1 VDGPPVAARRPV
13 VRSHH
18 GRDRVDDY
26 AWLGERTAEV
36 LDLLRAEN
44 AWTESATAHLRP
56 VREELLREYH
66 ARVQE
71 TDQTAPLRTG
81 AWWYLTRTGEGRSY
95 PILCRRRERDGEDE
109 VVLDVNVVAS
119 EHNADYL
126 AVETEVSRDGRLLAY
141 AIDRDG
147 SENFE
152 IHFRDLEAGTDLLDV
167 VGSASYGM
175 AWADAGAALWY
186 VRADASMRPYQAW
199 IHRLG
204 TPAADDVCV
213 FEEPD
218 ARFELAL
225 ELSRSGDL
233 VVLHLES
240 KMSTEVWIVDAW
252 RGSAPRLV
260 ERRRQGV
267 EYHVCHQGSRLLI
280 VTNADGATDFKVVE
294 APVATPGSPHWRE
307 LVPHR
312 PGTKVEDVVA
322 FAHHAVRLE
331 RSDGL
336 LRVVVMDEGGD
347 SFVIHEPDP
356 SYALD
361 LDDEAD
367 YDAGV
372 ARYRFS
378 SPVRPTESVDLVLAE
393 GRREV
398 VKRETVRGGWDPD
411 AFETHRLVVEGD
423 VPLTI
428 VHRRAIALDGT
439 HPVLLYGY
447 GSYSHSIDPG
457 WSALRV
463 SLLERGV
470 IWAVAHVR
478 GGGERGRRW
487 YEEGRLAA
495 KPATFADF
503 VACATHLVDAGY
515 TSPGRIAIRG
525 ASAGGL
531 LVGAVTN
538 MRPELWAAV
547 VAEVPFVDAL
557 NTILDPSLPMTVTEW
572 EEWGNPVVDESI
584 YDVMASYSPYD
595 NVRDAPYPA
604 VLATS
609 GLNDPR
615 VGFWE
620 PAKWVQR
627 LRRHTTSGRPVLL
640 RTEMGAGHG
649 GPSGRYDAW
658 ADEAFVQA
666 FVIEQLGA
674 VRAAAGSC

>member
-1 VDGPPVAARRPV
+1 
-13 VRSHH
+13 
-18 GRDRVDDY
+18 
-26 AWLGERTAEV
+26 
-36 LDLLRAEN
+36 
-44 AWTESATAHLRP
+44 
-56 VREELLREYH
+56 
-66 ARVQE
+66 
-71 TDQTAPLRTG
+71 
-81 AWWYLTRTGEGRSY
+81 
-95 PILCRRRERDGEDE
+95 
-109 VVLDVNVVAS
+109 
-119 EHNADYL
+119 
-126 AVETEVSRDGRLLAY
+126 
-141 AIDRDG
+141 
-147 SENFE
+147 
-152 IHFRDLEAGTDLLDV
+152 
-167 VGSASYGM
+167 M
-175 AWADAGAALWY
+175 AWAEGGTALWY
-186 VRADASMRPYQAW
+186 VRTDDAVRPYQAW
-199 IHRLG
+199 VHRLG
-204 TPAADDVCV
+204 APAASDVLV

-218 ARFELAL
+218 ARFELGV

-240 KMSTEVWIVDAW
+240 KMSTEAWIADASPS
-252 RGSAPRLV
+252 GSSPRLV

-267 EYHVCHQGSRLLI
+267 EYRVAHQGERLLI

-294 APVATPGSPHWRE
+294 APVATPGSDHWRE

-312 PGTKVEDVVA
+312 PGTKVEEVLA

-331 RSDGL
+331 RRDGL
-336 LRVVVMDEGGD
+336 LRIVVMDTEGD
-347 SFVIHEPDP
+347 SVVVEEPDA

-361 LDDEAD
+361 LDDGAD

-378 SPVRPTESVDLVLAE
+378 SPVRPTESVDLVLAD

-398 VKRETVRGGWDPD
+398 VKQETVAGGWDPD
-411 AFETHRLVVEGD
+411 AFEVRRLVAGDD
-423 VPLTI
+423 VPLTV
-428 VHRRAIALDGT
+428 VHRRGIALDGA

-495 KPATFADF
+495 KPATFSDF

-538 MRPELWAAV
+538 MRPDLWAAV

-572 EEWGNPVVDESI
+572 EEWGNPVTDETI

-604 VLATS
+604 VLATA

-627 LRRHTTSGRPVLL
+627 LRRHTTSGKPVLL
-640 RTEMGAGHG
+640 RVEMGAGHG
-649 GPSGRYDAW
+649 GPSGRYEAW

-666 FVIEQLGA
+666 FVLDEVGAGA